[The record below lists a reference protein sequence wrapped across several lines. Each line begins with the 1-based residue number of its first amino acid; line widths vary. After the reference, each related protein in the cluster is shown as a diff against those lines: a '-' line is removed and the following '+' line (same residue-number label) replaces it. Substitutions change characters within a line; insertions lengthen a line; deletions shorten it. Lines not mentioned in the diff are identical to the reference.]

1 MIKMNLNLSYW
12 NVFNYTRRSNWK
24 QLISFEK
31 KIYVIMSAFFD
42 KLIDELQLFNY
53 ISSNRPQF
61 WY

>member
-12 NVFNYTRRSNWK
+12 NVFNYTLRSNWK

-42 KLIDELQLFNY
+42 KIIDELQLFNY
-53 ISSNRPQF
+53 ISK
-61 WY
+61 

>member
-12 NVFNYTRRSNWK
+12 NVVNYTLRSNWK

-42 KLIDELQLFNY
+42 KIIDELQLFNY